1 MKNWRQAVCFLVF
14 AAALFFGC
22 AKPLHAPE
30 TPPPAS
36 LAADALPDSLATDSP
51 VSQIPHIDCPL
62 RKQGINPN
70 ALMPFEDTEK
80 YIRFFERSDRA
91 VWQKPDEII
100 KELHLTVSEKIADI
114 GAGSGY
120 FTFRFARAV
129 PEGKVYAIDIAPE
142 MLRHIHH
149 KARVENIANI
159 EVVKAS
165 PDDPHV
171 PSDTD
176 LVFICDVIHHVSD
189 KKAWLAKVFSQM
201 RTGSK
206 LVVVE
211 FKEGDLPEGPP
222 EKIKIPKSRL
232 ISMIEENSFKLTAD
246 SASLLPYQT
255 FLVFS
260 KAN

>member
-129 PEGKVYAIDIAPE
+129 PEGKVYAIDISPE

-149 KARVENIANI
+149 RTMTDKTANVEVIIAT
-159 EVVKAS
+159 
-165 PDDPHV
+165 PDNPHV
-171 PSDTD
+171 PADAD
-176 LVFICDVIHHVSD
+176 LVFICDVIHHVAD
-189 KKAWLAKVFSQM
+189 QKAWLAKVSSQM
-201 RTGSK
+201 RTGAK

-222 EKIKIPKSRL
+222 EKIKISKSRL
-232 ISMIEENSFKLTAD
+232 ISMITEQNFILDVDKSN
-246 SASLLPYQT
+246 LLPYQT
-255 FLVFS
+255 LLLFS
-260 KAN
+260 RAN